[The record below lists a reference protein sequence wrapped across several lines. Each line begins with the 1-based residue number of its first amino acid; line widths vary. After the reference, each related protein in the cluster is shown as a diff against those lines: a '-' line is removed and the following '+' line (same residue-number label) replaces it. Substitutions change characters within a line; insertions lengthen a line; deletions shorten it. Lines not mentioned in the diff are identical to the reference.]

1 MSNPGE
7 IIENLQNLQRVVA
20 REPSF
25 DAKIAK
31 MQSGVYLF
39 GLSSLYEKRL
49 WVDAKDVLGRSVDEA
64 PDSLI
69 RLEKGLSFIA
79 TLTMPSYMYDESI
92 PIDSLMLQFRS
103 PESLY
108 IPHDDTELFR
118 NFVLR
123 VPVLAT
129 EDVAEC
135 SF

>member
-108 IPHDDTELFR
+108 IPHDDTELSR

-123 VPVLAT
+123 VPVLAI

>member
-7 IIENLQNLQRVVA
+7 VIENLQNLQRMVMK
-20 REPSF
+20 EPSF
-25 DAKIAK
+25 DAKIVR
-31 MQSGVYLF
+31 MQSGIELF
-39 GLSSLYEKRL
+39 GLNNLYEERL
-49 WVDAKDVLGRSVDEA
+49 WVEAQDVFGRSVDAA

-69 RLEKGLSFIA
+69 RLEKGLSSIA
-79 TLTMPSYMYDESI
+79 TLMVPSYMYDESI

-108 IPHDDTELFR
+108 IAPEDAKLFR

-123 VPVLAT
+123 VPVLAI
-129 EDVAEC
+129 EDVVEC